1 MNRLDTNLQNQ
12 SFAIVTDPLVDMV
25 PAHRFLVLI
34 PTDAD
39 YSTVAH
45 RIWELA
51 HDAGASVEFL
61 GLCRDAAQE
70 PGLRRELVTLA
81 ALVYDGRIATEIKI
95 ETGMNWLSTVR
106 SNYQP
111 GDVIVCFAEQRAG
124 ILHKSLSQI
133 LQAKLNVPVYI
144 LSGLQPQKSNWVSQV
159 LAWVGSL
166 AIIAGGFLLQI
177 RITALP
183 KDWAQTTLLILLV
196 IVEFWLVGSWNSLFN

>member
-1 MNRLDTNLQNQ
+1 MNRLDANLQGQ
-12 SFAIVTDPLVDMV
+12 PFAIATASPVVTV
-25 PAHRFLVLI
+25 PAHRFVVLI
-34 PTDAD
+34 PAYAD
-39 YSTVAH
+39 YSMVAH

-51 HDAGASVEFL
+51 HDAGASVQFL
-61 GLCRDAAQE
+61 GLCRDAAEE

-95 ETGMNWLSTVR
+95 ETGMNWLSAVR

-124 ILHKSLSQI
+124 ILHKPLSPI

-144 LSGLQPQKSNWVSQV
+144 LSGLQPQKSNWASQV
-159 LAWVGSL
+159 LAWAGSL
-166 AIIAGGFLLQI
+166 AIIAGAFLLQI

-183 KDWAQTTLLILLV
+183 QDWAQTTLLILLV
-196 IVEFWLVGSWNSLFN
+196 VVEFWLVGSWNNLFH